1 MERPWRPEQG
11 ATAEAPAN
19 RVHTAPPAVPRTGT
33 RYRVQPVYYGCGQ
46 RAGTGRR
53 AAVRSVRLEKGSQV
67 RALVVRQRPL
77 RTVSVPEEL
86 PTFLKL
92 LAEPNRLR
100 ILVLLAQG
108 ELCVCDIEA
117 GLGLPQNLVSH
128 HLQAL
133 KRAGL
138 LRDRR
143 EGKWIYYRIE
153 PQTLGERLGA
163 LSVVLDTRLA
173 ALPATP
179 CAEDESG
186 DDGQP

>member
-1 MERPWRPEQG
+1 VREL
-11 ATAEAPAN
+11 
-19 RVHTAPPAVPRTGT
+19 
-33 RYRVQPVYYGCGQ
+33 
-46 RAGTGRR
+46 
-53 AAVRSVRLEKGSQV
+53 AVRQV
-67 RALVVRQRPL
+67 PFRI
-77 RTVSVPEEL
+77 VSVPGDL
-86 PTFLKL
+86 PIFLKL

-100 ILVLLAQG
+100 ILILLTQG

-117 GLGLPQNLVSH
+117 ALGLQQNLVSH

-163 LSVVLDTRLA
+163 LSAVLDTRLA
-173 ALPATP
+173 ARPAVP
-179 CAEDESG
+179 CG
-186 DDGQP
+186 DDGRGQAGERPE